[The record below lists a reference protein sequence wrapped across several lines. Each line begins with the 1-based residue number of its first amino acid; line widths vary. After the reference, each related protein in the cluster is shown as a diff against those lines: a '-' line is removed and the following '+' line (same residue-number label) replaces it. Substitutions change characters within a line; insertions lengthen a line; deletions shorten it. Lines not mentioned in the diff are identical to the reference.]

1 METRNLLQWRL
12 QHMKRW
18 DRWRARLYRDNKP
31 QLLTTSSYPRKEFLI
46 KLLEKTGI
54 PLRPEG

>member
-18 DRWRARLYRDNKP
+18 DRWRARLHRDNKP